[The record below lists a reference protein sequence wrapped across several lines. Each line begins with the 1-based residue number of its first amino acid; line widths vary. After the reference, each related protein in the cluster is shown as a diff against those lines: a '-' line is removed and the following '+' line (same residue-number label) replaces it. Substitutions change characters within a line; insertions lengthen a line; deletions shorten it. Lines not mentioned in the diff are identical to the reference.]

1 MSNII
6 DFLARMGSDSRLR
19 HAESAQLARELDQA
33 QIDAELRA
41 AILAGDQ
48 QRLEAVLGARTNV
61 ICGLSPAEQD
71 DAPEPA
77 DDDEEIRLQRVVG
90 IG

>member
-1 MSNII
+1 MSNVI
-6 DFLARMGSDSRLR
+6 DFLNRIGSDSSLR
-19 HAESAQLARELDQA
+19 HAESAQLARELAQA
-33 QIDAELRA
+33 QIAPELQA

-77 DDDEEIRLQRVVG
+77 DDDEEIRLQQVARVG
-90 IG
+90 

>member
-6 DFLARMGSDSRLR
+6 DFLARVGSDSRLR
-19 HAESAQLARELDQA
+19 HAGAAQLGRELDLA
-33 QIDAELRA
+33 RIDQDLQA

-48 QRLEAVLGARTNV
+48 ARLEAVLGARTNV

-71 DAPEPA
+71 DAPAPV
-77 DDDEEIRLQRVVG
+77 DDDEEIRRVAGVG
-90 IG
+90 